1 MTLVLAEVVRSTNN
15 VTDATVSHMALP
27 SIISDY
33 TRDLPKV
40 RREKIERVAD
50 IVCTLFPSVEVSM
63 EYNMPTFRVGEN
75 WFCIGNQKHY
85 CSVYT
90 CSPELIAPYIEAHPS
105 INHGK
110 GCLRFRD
117 TVDIDE
123 EAMKRVVELT
133 LGASKKV

>member
-1 MTLVLAEVVRSTNN
+1 MILALVEVERSTSN
-15 VTDATVSHMALP
+15 ATVVTVSSMALP

-33 TRDLPKV
+33 TRDLPTV
-40 RREKIERVAD
+40 RRGKIERVAD
-50 IVCTLFPSVEVSM
+50 IVCALFPSVEVSM

-75 WFCIGNQKHY
+75 WFCVGNQKHY

-90 CSPELIAPYIEAHPS
+90 CSPELIAPYVEAHPN

-110 GCLRFRD
+110 GCLRFRN
-117 TVDIDE
+117 TVDIDV